1 MDPDTG
7 VLDPPADPGRDH
19 TSGAP
24 DAPAVL
30 VVYGDYECPYSR
42 RAFDSIR
49 QVRRRL
55 DDGRLLIAFR
65 QFPLDKHPHAR
76 IAAEA
81 AESAALQDRFWDM
94 HAALYGHQRALE
106 PDDLRGYAEE
116 LGLDVDRFDADLA
129 AGRAAARVDEDLD
142 TGRRN
147 GVGGTP
153 TIFVNGRRYTGF
165 YDPETLTD
173 VLAEAGDGTRA

>member
-1 MDPDTG
+1 MSDPA
-7 VLDPPADPGRDH
+7 VLDPPADPARDH
-19 TSGAP
+19 TTGAP

-42 RAFDSIR
+42 RASQSIR

-55 DDGRLLIAFR
+55 PHDRLLVAYR

-76 IAAEA
+76 IASDAAEA
-81 AESAALQDRFWDM
+81 AGLQGRFWEM
-94 HAALYGHQRALE
+94 HAALYDHQRALE
-106 PDDLRGYAEE
+106 AEDLRRYAAD
-116 LGLDVDRFDADLA
+116 LGLDVERLEADLA
-129 AGRAAARVDEDLD
+129 AGRAGARVDEDLE

-153 TIFVNGRRYTGF
+153 TLFVNGRRYTGF
-165 YDPETLTD
+165 YDPETLGD
-173 VLAEAGDGTRA
+173 VLAEAADGMRP

>member
-1 MDPDTG
+1 MSDP
-7 VLDPPADPGRDH
+7 VALDPPADPLRDH
-19 TSGAP
+19 TAGAA

-42 RAFDSIR
+42 RAFDSVGH
-49 QVRRRL
+49 VRRRL
-55 DDGRLLIAFR
+55 GDERLLLAYR

-81 AESAALQDRFWDM
+81 AEAAALQGRFWEM
-94 HAALYGHQRALE
+94 HAALYAHQRDLE
-106 PDDLRGYAEE
+106 PEDLRRYAEE
-116 LGLDVDRFDADLA
+116 LGLDAERFEADLT
-129 AGRAAARVDEDLD
+129 AGRATARVDEDLA

-153 TIFVNGRRYTGF
+153 TLFVNGRRYTGF
-165 YDPETLTD
+165 YDPETLGD
-173 VLAEAGDGTRA
+173 VLAEAGDGMRS